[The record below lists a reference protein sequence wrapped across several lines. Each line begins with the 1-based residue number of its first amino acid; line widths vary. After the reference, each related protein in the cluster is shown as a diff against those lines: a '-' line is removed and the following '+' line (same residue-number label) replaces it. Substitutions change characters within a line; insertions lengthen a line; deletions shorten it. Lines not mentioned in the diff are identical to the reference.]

1 MKLPHWQWS
10 RPFLDSVFIPFSKG
24 MSLAAPYIV
33 QATIIIYIAGLD
45 LEPESAKR
53 NCPGIMIIIWIVIR
67 MPTGAWPSPRFDYL
81 LGTRVISSA
90 DLQEQNPLGLS
101 LPAPISKK
109 LNRWAE
115 QYFPVKWADA
125 SSKMTKKYCK
135 KYGNE
140 AVKYAGYGL

>member
-1 MKLPHWQWS
+1 MNSNQDANWCVTKPW
-10 RPFLDSVFIPFSKG
+10 
-24 MSLAAPYIV
+24 
-33 QATIIIYIAGLD
+33 
-45 LEPESAKR
+45 
-53 NCPGIMIIIWIVIR
+53 
-67 MPTGAWPSPRFDYL
+67 FDYL

-115 QYFPVKWADA
+115 QYFPVKSADA
-125 SSKMTKKYCK
+125 SSKMIKILQ

-140 AVKYAGYGL
+140 AVKYAGYGVK